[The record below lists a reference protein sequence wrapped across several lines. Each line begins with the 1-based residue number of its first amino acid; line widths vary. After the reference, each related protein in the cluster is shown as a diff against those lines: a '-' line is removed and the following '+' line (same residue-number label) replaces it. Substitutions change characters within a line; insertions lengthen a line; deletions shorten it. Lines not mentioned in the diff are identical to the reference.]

1 MGFQVSPGVEV
12 KEIDLTNV
20 IPAVSTSIGGFA
32 GHFNWGPSE
41 EAVLVSSEKELSE
54 EFGTPTETTYK
65 SFLTAASFLKYTNA
79 LYVSRAE
86 PSDAR
91 NSAWSVKE
99 ANQTTVSAPISNEE
113 DSRTSSDAIAFG
125 RYFGAKGNSI
135 KVHIAVPAVDPGDPS
150 DGVESQGT
158 FASIVAQDLVSDNA
172 GTTAWASANVDVNA
186 NDEIHVIVED
196 AGGEISGTKGAILEV
211 FEGLSMYSDA
221 LKDGGTNYYDT
232 VINRDSK
239 YIYVNNTGF
248 KSYWTSS
255 NTMAVP
261 GDSGLTVNST
271 SGVQKKF
278 GLAGESTNN
287 IAESGVA
294 TVGTLT
300 NGTSAART
308 PGTYTVKINDAAVS
322 TNATGVGAEFS
333 ITVATGGIVT
343 AADITV
349 VKPGVGFTAGE
360 TITITDV
367 GLGGGGGS
375 SLSFQAAS
383 IGKLALQGTLA
394 LGVDGTVGT
403 GGVSSALDFLADV
416 NQVDVNLLFA
426 EQTDG
431 SVTVPNKII
440 QIAGTTR
447 KDCVGFISCDT
458 SSDAEDEVISDFASL
473 SSTSYVVLDSSAVYV
488 YNKYTDQYQYIPA
501 AGHIAGLCARTD
513 NTNDPWFSPAGY
525 NRGQLLGVSKLKFNP
540 NQAERDALYKKGI
553 NPIVAQPGQGILL
566 FGDKTYQRKPSA
578 FDRINVRRLFIV
590 LEKAISTASK
600 FQLFELND
608 EFTRAMFRNMVEPF
622 LRDVKG
628 RRGINDFLV
637 VCDETNNTGNI
648 IDTNRF
654 VADIYIKPA
663 RSINFITLNF
673 IATRTGVE
681 FSEIVGTGN

>member
-1 MGFQVSPGVEV
+1 MGFQVSPGVQV

-54 EFGTPTETTYK
+54 TFGTPNADTYK

-86 PSDAR
+86 PTAAR
-91 NSAWSVKE
+91 NSVWSTKE
-99 ANQTTVSAPISNEE
+99 ANQSTITSPISNEE
-113 DSRTSSDAIAFG
+113 DSRTSSDAIALG

-135 KVHIAVPAVDPGDPS
+135 KIHMAVAAVDPGDVADS
-150 DGVESQGT
+150 VESQGR
-158 FASIVAQDLVSDNA
+158 FADIAAQDLVSDLA
-172 GTTAWASANVDVNA
+172 GTTAWGEANVGVNA
-186 NDEIHVIVED
+186 NDEIHIIVED
-196 AGGEISGTKGAILEV
+196 VGGEISGTKGAILEIY
-211 FEGLSMYSDA
+211 EGLSMYSDA
-221 LKDGGTNYYDT
+221 LKDGGTNYYET

-248 KSYWTSS
+248 KALWTSS
-255 NTMAVP
+255 STAAQP
-261 GDSGLTVNST
+261 GDSGLTVTN
-271 SGVQKKF
+271 GVQKKF
-278 GLAGESTNN
+278 GIAGATPN
-287 IAESGVA
+287 IAQTGVA
-294 TVGTLT
+294 TVGTLA
-300 NGTSAART
+300 NGTSVNRT
-308 PGTYTVKINDAAVS
+308 PGTYTVKIADS
-322 TNATGVGAEFS
+322 TTSSNATGKGAEFS

-343 AADITV
+343 ASTITI
-349 VKPGVGFTAGE
+349 VKPGVGFAAGE
-360 TITITDV
+360 TITVTDAAL
-367 GLGGGGGS
+367 GLGGGD
-375 SLSFQAAS
+375 SLSFNVATV
-383 IGKLALQGTLA
+383 GKLSLQGTLIN
-394 LGVDGTVGT
+394 GVDGAVAT
-403 GGVSSALDFLADV
+403 GNVSAALNYLADV
-416 NQVDVNLLFA
+416 NVVDVNLLFA
-426 EQTDG
+426 EQTDD

-440 QIAGTTR
+440 EIAGTTR

-458 SSDAEDEVISDFASL
+458 SSDDETEVIADFASL
-473 SSTSYVVLDSSAVYV
+473 GSTSYVVLDSSAVHV

-501 AGHIAGLCARTD
+501 AGHMAGLCARTD

-525 NRGQLLGVSKLKFNP
+525 SRGQLLGVSKLKFNP
-540 NQAERDALYKKGI
+540 NQVERDALYKKGI

>member
-1 MGFQVSPGVEV
+1 MGFQVSPGVQV

-54 EFGTPTETTYK
+54 TFGTPNADTYK

-79 LYVSRAE
+79 LYVSRAQ
-86 PSDAR
+86 PTAAR
-91 NSAWSVKE
+91 NSVWSTKE
-99 ANQTTVSAPISNEE
+99 ADQSTVSSPISNEE
-113 DSRTSSDAIAFG
+113 DSRTSSDAIALG

-135 KVHIAVPAVDPGDPS
+135 KIHMAVAAVDPGDVADS
-150 DGVESQGT
+150 VESQGR
-158 FASIVAQDLVSDNA
+158 FADIAAQDLVSDLA
-172 GTTAWASANVDVNA
+172 GTTAWGEANVGVNA
-186 NDEIHVIVED
+186 NDEIHIIVED
-196 AGGEISGTKGAILEV
+196 VGGEISGTKGAILEIY
-211 FEGLSMYSDA
+211 EGLSMYSDA
-221 LKDGGTNYYDT
+221 LKDGGTNYYET

-248 KSYWTSS
+248 KALWTSS
-255 NTMAVP
+255 STAAQP
-261 GDSGLTVNST
+261 GDSGLTVT
-271 SGVQKKF
+271 DGVQKKF
-278 GLAGESTNN
+278 GIAGATPN
-287 IAESGVA
+287 IAETGVA
-294 TVGTLT
+294 TVGTLA
-300 NGTSAART
+300 NGTSVNRT
-308 PGTYTVKINDAAVS
+308 PGTYTVKIADS
-322 TNATGVGAEFS
+322 TTSSNATGKGAEFS

-343 AADITV
+343 ASTITI
-349 VKPGVGFTAGE
+349 VKPGVGFAAGE
-360 TITITDV
+360 TITVTDAAL
-367 GLGGGGGS
+367 GLGGGD
-375 SLSFQAAS
+375 SLSFNVATV
-383 IGKLALQGTLA
+383 GKLSLQGTLIN
-394 LGVDGTVGT
+394 GVDGAVAT
-403 GGVSSALDFLADV
+403 GNVSAALNYLADV
-416 NQVDVNLLFA
+416 NVVDVNLLFA
-426 EQTDG
+426 EQTDD

-440 QIAGTTR
+440 EIAGTTR
-447 KDCVGFISCDT
+447 KDCVGFISCNT
-458 SSDAEDEVISDFASL
+458 SSDDETEVISDFSTL
-473 SSTSYVVLDSSAVYV
+473 GSTSYVVLDSSAVHV

-501 AGHIAGLCARTD
+501 AGHMAGLCARTD

-525 NRGQLLGVSKLKFNP
+525 SRGQLLGVSKLKFNP
-540 NQAERDALYKKGI
+540 NQVERDALYKKGI

>member
-1 MGFQVSPGVEV
+1 MGFQVSPGVQV

-54 EFGTPTETTYK
+54 TFGTPNADTYK

-86 PSDAR
+86 PTAAR
-91 NSAWSVKE
+91 NSVWSTKE
-99 ANQTTVSAPISNEE
+99 ANQSTITSPISNEE
-113 DSRTSSDAIAFG
+113 DSRTSSDAIALG

-135 KVHIAVPAVDPGDPS
+135 KIHMAVAAVDPGDVADS
-150 DGVESQGT
+150 VESQGR
-158 FASIVAQDLVSDNA
+158 FADIAAQDLVSDLA
-172 GTTAWASANVDVNA
+172 GTTAWGEANVGVNA
-186 NDEIHVIVED
+186 NDEIHIIVED
-196 AGGEISGTKGAILEV
+196 VGGEISGTKGAILEIY
-211 FEGLSMYSDA
+211 EGLSMYSDA
-221 LKDGGTNYYDT
+221 LKDGGTNYYET

-248 KSYWTSS
+248 KALWTSS
-255 NTMAVP
+255 STDAQP
-261 GDSGLTVNST
+261 GDSGLTVT
-271 SGVQKKF
+271 DGVQKKF
-278 GLAGESTNN
+278 GIAGATPN
-287 IAESGVA
+287 IAETGVA
-294 TVGTLT
+294 TVGTLA
-300 NGTSAART
+300 NGTSVNRT
-308 PGTYTVKINDAAVS
+308 PGTYTVKIADS
-322 TNATGVGAEFS
+322 TTSSNATGKGAEFS

-343 AADITV
+343 ASTITI
-349 VKPGVGFTAGE
+349 VKPGVGFAAGE
-360 TITITDV
+360 TITVTDAAL
-367 GLGGGGGS
+367 GLGGGD
-375 SLSFQAAS
+375 SLSFNVATV
-383 IGKLALQGTLA
+383 GKLSLQGTLIN
-394 LGVDGTVGT
+394 GVDGAVAT
-403 GGVSSALDFLADV
+403 GNVSAALNYLADV
-416 NQVDVNLLFA
+416 NVVDVNLLFA
-426 EQTDG
+426 EQTDD

-440 QIAGTTR
+440 EIAGTTR
-447 KDCVGFISCDT
+447 KDCVGFISCNT
-458 SSDAEDEVISDFASL
+458 SSDDETEVISDFSTL
-473 SSTSYVVLDSSAVYV
+473 GSTSYVVLDSSAVHV

-501 AGHIAGLCARTD
+501 AGHMAGLCARTD

-525 NRGQLLGVSKLKFNP
+525 SRGQLLGVSKLKFNP
-540 NQAERDALYKKGI
+540 NQVERDALYKKGI

-628 RRGINDFLV
+628 KRGINDFLV

>member
-1 MGFQVSPGVEV
+1 MGFQVSPGVQV

-54 EFGTPTETTYK
+54 TFGTPNADTYK

-86 PSDAR
+86 PTAAR
-91 NSAWSVKE
+91 NSVWSTKE
-99 ANQTTVSAPISNEE
+99 ANQSTITSPISNEE
-113 DSRTSSDAIAFG
+113 DSRTSSDAIALG

-135 KVHIAVPAVDPGDPS
+135 KIHMAVAAVDPGDVADS
-150 DGVESQGT
+150 VESQGR
-158 FASIVAQDLVSDNA
+158 FADIAAQDLVSDLA
-172 GTTAWASANVDVNA
+172 GTTAWGEANVGVNA
-186 NDEIHVIVED
+186 NDEIHIIVED
-196 AGGEISGTKGAILEV
+196 VGGEISGTKGAILEIY
-211 FEGLSMYSDA
+211 EGLSMYSDA
-221 LKDGGTNYYDT
+221 LKDGGTNYYET

-248 KSYWTSS
+248 KALWTSS
-255 NTMAVP
+255 STDAQP
-261 GDSGLTVNST
+261 GDSGLTVT
-271 SGVQKKF
+271 DGVQKKF
-278 GLAGESTNN
+278 GIAGATPN
-287 IAESGVA
+287 IAETGVA
-294 TVGTLT
+294 TVGTLA
-300 NGTSAART
+300 NGTSVNRT
-308 PGTYTVKINDAAVS
+308 PGTYTVKIADS
-322 TNATGVGAEFS
+322 TTSSNATGKGAEFS

-343 AADITV
+343 ASTITI
-349 VKPGVGFTAGE
+349 VKPGVGFAAGE
-360 TITITDV
+360 TITVTDAAL
-367 GLGGGGGS
+367 GLGGGD
-375 SLSFQAAS
+375 SLSFNVATV
-383 IGKLALQGTLA
+383 GKLSLQGTLIN
-394 LGVDGTVGT
+394 GVDGAVAT
-403 GGVSSALDFLADV
+403 GNVSAALNYLADV
-416 NQVDVNLLFA
+416 NVVDVNLLFA
-426 EQTDG
+426 EQTDD

-440 QIAGTTR
+440 EIAGTTR
-447 KDCVGFISCDT
+447 KDCVGFISCNT
-458 SSDAEDEVISDFASL
+458 SSDDETEVISDFSTL
-473 SSTSYVVLDSSAVYV
+473 GSTSYVVLDSSAVHV

-501 AGHIAGLCARTD
+501 AGHMAGLCARTD

-525 NRGQLLGVSKLKFNP
+525 SRGQLLGVSKLKFNP
-540 NQAERDALYKKGI
+540 NQVERDALYKKGI

>member
-1 MGFQVSPGVEV
+1 MGFQVSPGVQV

-54 EFGTPTETTYK
+54 TFGTPNADTYK

-86 PSDAR
+86 PTAAR
-91 NSAWSVKE
+91 NSVWSTKE
-99 ANQTTVSAPISNEE
+99 ANQSTIGSPISNEE

-135 KVHIAVPAVDPGDPS
+135 KIHMAVAAIDPGDVADS
-150 DGVESQGT
+150 VESQGR
-158 FASIVAQDLVSDNA
+158 FADIAAQDLVSDLA
-172 GTTAWASANVDVNA
+172 GTTAWGEANVDVNA
-186 NDEIHVIVED
+186 NDEIHIIVED
-196 AGGEISGTKGAILEV
+196 VGGEISGTKGAILEIY
-211 FEGLSMYSDA
+211 EGLSMYSDA
-221 LKDGGTNYYDT
+221 LKDGGTNYYET

-239 YIYVNNTGF
+239 YIYVHNTGF
-248 KSYWTSS
+248 KALWTSS
-255 NTMAVP
+255 STAAQP
-261 GDSGLTVNST
+261 GDSGLTVT
-271 SGVQKKF
+271 DGVQKKF
-278 GLAGESTNN
+278 GIAGATPN
-287 IAESGVA
+287 IAETGVA
-294 TVGTLT
+294 TVGTLA
-300 NGTSAART
+300 NGTSANRT
-308 PGTYTVKINDAAVS
+308 VGTYTVKIADS
-322 TNATGVGAEFS
+322 TTSSNALGKGAEFS

-343 AADITV
+343 DTDITI
-349 VKPGVGFTAGE
+349 VKPGVGFAAGE
-360 TITITDV
+360 TITVTDAAL
-367 GLGGGGGS
+367 GSGGGD
-375 SLSFQAAS
+375 SLSFNVATV
-383 IGKLALQGTLA
+383 GKLSLQGTLIN
-394 LGVDGTVGT
+394 GVDGAVAT
-403 GGVSSALDFLADV
+403 GNVNTALDYLADV
-416 NQVDVNLLFA
+416 NVVDVNLLFA
-426 EQTDG
+426 EQTDD

-458 SSDAEDEVISDFASL
+458 SSDDETEVISDFSTL
-473 SSTSYVVLDSSAVYV
+473 GSTSYVVLDSSAVHV

-501 AGHIAGLCARTD
+501 AGHMAGLCARTD

-525 NRGQLLGVSKLKFNP
+525 SRGQLLGVSKLKFNP
-540 NQAERDALYKKGI
+540 NQVERDALYKKGI

>member
-1 MGFQVSPGVEV
+1 MGFQVSPGVQV

-54 EFGTPTETTYK
+54 TFGTPNADTYK

-86 PSDAR
+86 PTAAR
-91 NSAWSVKE
+91 NSVWSTKE
-99 ANQTTVSAPISNEE
+99 ANQSTITSPISNEE
-113 DSRTSSDAIAFG
+113 DSRTSSDAIALG

-135 KVHIAVPAVDPGDPS
+135 KIHMAVAAVDPGDVADS
-150 DGVESQGT
+150 VESQGR
-158 FASIVAQDLVSDNA
+158 FADIAAQDLVSDLA
-172 GTTAWASANVDVNA
+172 GTTAWGEANVGVNA
-186 NDEIHVIVED
+186 NDEIHIIVED
-196 AGGEISGTKGAILEV
+196 VGGEISGTKGAILEIY
-211 FEGLSMYSDA
+211 EGLSMYSDA
-221 LKDGGTNYYDT
+221 LKDGGTNYYET

-248 KSYWTSS
+248 KALWTSS
-255 NTMAVP
+255 STAAQP
-261 GDSGLTVNST
+261 GDSGLTVT
-271 SGVQKKF
+271 DGVQKKF
-278 GLAGESTNN
+278 GIAGATPN
-287 IAESGVA
+287 IAETGVA
-294 TVGTLT
+294 TVGTLA
-300 NGTSAART
+300 NGTSVNRT
-308 PGTYTVKINDAAVS
+308 PGTYTVKIADS
-322 TNATGVGAEFS
+322 TTSSNATGKGAEFS

-343 AADITV
+343 ASTITI
-349 VKPGVGFTAGE
+349 VKPGVGFAAGE
-360 TITITDV
+360 TITVTDAAL
-367 GLGGGGGS
+367 GLGGGD
-375 SLSFQAAS
+375 SLSFNVATV
-383 IGKLALQGTLA
+383 GKLSLQGTLIN
-394 LGVDGTVGT
+394 GVDGAVAT
-403 GGVSSALDFLADV
+403 GNVSAALNYLADV
-416 NQVDVNLLFA
+416 NVVDVNLLFA
-426 EQTDG
+426 EQTDD

-440 QIAGTTR
+440 EIAGTTR
-447 KDCVGFISCDT
+447 KDCVGFISCNT
-458 SSDAEDEVISDFASL
+458 SSDDETEVISDFSTL
-473 SSTSYVVLDSSAVYV
+473 GSTSYVVLDSSAVHV

-501 AGHIAGLCARTD
+501 AGHMAGLCARTD

-525 NRGQLLGVSKLKFNP
+525 SRGQLLGVSKLKFNP
-540 NQAERDALYKKGI
+540 NQVERDALYKKGI

>member
-1 MGFQVSPGVEV
+1 MGFQVSPGVQV

-54 EFGTPTETTYK
+54 TFGTPNADTYK

-86 PSDAR
+86 PTAAR
-91 NSAWSVKE
+91 NSVWSTKE
-99 ANQTTVSAPISNEE
+99 ANQSTITSPISNEE
-113 DSRTSSDAIAFG
+113 DSRTSSDAIALG

-135 KVHIAVPAVDPGDPS
+135 KIHMAVAAVDPGDVADS
-150 DGVESQGT
+150 VESQGR
-158 FASIVAQDLVSDNA
+158 FADIAAQDLVSDLA
-172 GTTAWASANVDVNA
+172 GTTAWGEANVGVNA
-186 NDEIHVIVED
+186 NDEIHIIVED
-196 AGGEISGTKGAILEV
+196 VGGEISGTKGAILEIY
-211 FEGLSMYSDA
+211 EGLSMYSDA
-221 LKDGGTNYYDT
+221 LKDGGTNYYET

-248 KSYWTSS
+248 KALWTSS
-255 NTMAVP
+255 STAAQP
-261 GDSGLTVNST
+261 GDSGLTVTN
-271 SGVQKKF
+271 GVQKKF
-278 GLAGESTNN
+278 GIAGATPN
-287 IAESGVA
+287 IAQTGVA
-294 TVGTLT
+294 TVGTLA
-300 NGTSAART
+300 NGTSVNRT
-308 PGTYTVKINDAAVS
+308 PGTYTVKIADS
-322 TNATGVGAEFS
+322 TTSSNATGKGAEFS

-343 AADITV
+343 ASTITI
-349 VKPGVGFTAGE
+349 VKPGVGFAAGE
-360 TITITDV
+360 TITVTDAAL
-367 GLGGGGGS
+367 GLGGGD
-375 SLSFQAAS
+375 SLSFNVATV
-383 IGKLALQGTLA
+383 GKLSLQGTLIN
-394 LGVDGTVGT
+394 GVDGAVAT
-403 GGVSSALDFLADV
+403 GNVSAALNYLADV
-416 NQVDVNLLFA
+416 NVVDVNLLFA
-426 EQTDG
+426 EQTDD

-440 QIAGTTR
+440 EIAGTTR
-447 KDCVGFISCDT
+447 KDCVGFISCNT
-458 SSDAEDEVISDFASL
+458 SSDDETEVISDFSTL
-473 SSTSYVVLDSSAVYV
+473 GSTSYVVLDSSAVHV

-501 AGHIAGLCARTD
+501 AGHMAGLCARTD

-525 NRGQLLGVSKLKFNP
+525 SRGQLLGVSKLKFNP
-540 NQAERDALYKKGI
+540 NQVERDALYKKGI

>member
-1 MGFQVSPGVEV
+1 MGFQVSPGVQV

-54 EFGTPTETTYK
+54 TFGTPNADTYK

-86 PSDAR
+86 PTAAR
-91 NSAWSVKE
+91 NSVWSTKE
-99 ANQTTVSAPISNEE
+99 ANQSTITSPISNEE
-113 DSRTSSDAIAFG
+113 DSRTSSDAIALG

-135 KVHIAVPAVDPGDPS
+135 KIHMAVAAVDPGDVADS
-150 DGVESQGT
+150 VESQGR
-158 FASIVAQDLVSDNA
+158 FADIAAQDLVSDLA
-172 GTTAWASANVDVNA
+172 GTTAWGEANVGVNA
-186 NDEIHVIVED
+186 NDEIHIIVED
-196 AGGEISGTKGAILEV
+196 VGGEISGTKGAILEIY
-211 FEGLSMYSDA
+211 EGLSMYSDA
-221 LKDGGTNYYDT
+221 LKDGGTNYYET

-248 KSYWTSS
+248 KALWTSS
-255 NTMAVP
+255 STDAQP
-261 GDSGLTVNST
+261 GDSGLTVTN
-271 SGVQKKF
+271 GVQKKF
-278 GLAGESTNN
+278 GIAGATPN
-287 IAESGVA
+287 IAQTGVA
-294 TVGTLT
+294 TVGTLA
-300 NGTSAART
+300 NGTSVNRT
-308 PGTYTVKINDAAVS
+308 PGTYTVKIADS
-322 TNATGVGAEFS
+322 TTSSNATGKGAEFS

-343 AADITV
+343 ASTITI
-349 VKPGVGFTAGE
+349 VKPGVGFAAGE
-360 TITITDV
+360 TITVTDAAL
-367 GLGGGGGS
+367 GLGGGD
-375 SLSFQAAS
+375 SLSFNVATV
-383 IGKLALQGTLA
+383 GKLSLQGTLIN
-394 LGVDGTVGT
+394 GVDGAVAT
-403 GGVSSALDFLADV
+403 GNVSAALNYLADV
-416 NQVDVNLLFA
+416 NVVDVNLLFA
-426 EQTDG
+426 EQTDD

-440 QIAGTTR
+440 EIAGTTR
-447 KDCVGFISCDT
+447 KDCVGFISCNT
-458 SSDAEDEVISDFASL
+458 SSDDETEVISDFSTL
-473 SSTSYVVLDSSAVYV
+473 GSTSYVVLDSSAVHV

-501 AGHIAGLCARTD
+501 AGHMAGLCARTD

-525 NRGQLLGVSKLKFNP
+525 SRGQLLGVSKLKFNP
-540 NQAERDALYKKGI
+540 NQVERDALYKKGI